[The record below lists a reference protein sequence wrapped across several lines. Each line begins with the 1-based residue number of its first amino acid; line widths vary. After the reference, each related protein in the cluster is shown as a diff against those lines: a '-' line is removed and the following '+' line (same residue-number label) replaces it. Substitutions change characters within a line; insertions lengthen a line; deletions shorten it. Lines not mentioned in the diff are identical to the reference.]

1 MDRNRFKNIA
11 FIAFPL
17 SKGFIL
23 WYILFIMSK
32 IYSKDLRECVVQNI
46 LDGMSRKEAARIFK
60 IGSNTVTR
68 WLRWHRDRGDLS
80 TPTRGRYKVRKLSD
94 EELIHFLESNIDST
108 LEEIAAHFDVTR
120 NAVWK
125 RLKILNITRKKNHT
139 IRRA

>member
-1 MDRNRFKNIA
+1 
-11 FIAFPL
+11 
-17 SKGFIL
+17 
-23 WYILFIMSK
+23 MSK

-80 TPTRGRYKVRKLSD
+80 TPIRGRYKVRKLSD